1 MDRAD
6 IAEDPAVRNKR
17 IQDIVNELELVGD
30 KTRWNVPL
38 IPQGMDPEE
47 VRWIDSARP
56 CNLYLSGWGGDY
68 DGDMVS
74 IKGLYTIEANEEANR
89 LITAKKTLLDVA
101 GGASRDVT
109 KEGILALY
117 ALTE

>member
-1 MDRAD
+1 M
-6 IAEDPAVRNKR
+6 
-17 IQDIVNELELVGD
+17 
-30 KTRWNVPL
+30 
-38 IPQGMDPEE
+38 
-47 VRWIDSARP
+47 
-56 CNLYLSGWGGDY
+56 Y

-74 IKGLYTIEANEEANR
+74 IKGLYTIEANVEANR